1 METRKD
7 IFCVGKFRINVK
19 EKWITF
25 NFNDSQ
31 VYLFQKDGKTK
42 LNIPKLPDRLNLAE
56 LYAWWN
62 YWTSTS
68 PEGLRCC
75 GGIFE
80 GHKRENDEFTF
91 ELKDGYKFLIPPSIS
106 GTPEKPTT
114 FLVEGFFLDNPFV
127 CPDNVI
133 IKNVPIKKP
142 KSKIFLCHSSKDK
155 PFVRWLATEL
165 KKRTHEVF
173 FDEWE
178 IKVGDSIIE
187 KISEGLTTHGYFAVV
202 LSQESVKSN
211 WVKKELNTATINT
224 ISNKDLKL
232 FPLLLE
238 DCEIPILL
246 KEYKYADF
254 RNGRES
260 PLNDFIDSIENAKE
274 NNASQSEK

>member
-1 METRKD
+1 MGKRKD
-7 IFCVGKFRINVK
+7 IFRVGKFRINVK

-31 VYLFQKDGKTK
+31 VSFFQKDGKTK
-42 LNIPKLPDRLNLAE
+42 LNFPKLPDRLNLAE
-56 LYAWWN
+56 LYAWWK
-62 YWTSTS
+62 YLSTTD
-68 PEGLRCC
+68 EGIYILLFN
-75 GGIFE
+75 GEILKA
-80 GHKRENDEFTF
+80 HKRENDEFTF
-91 ELKDGYKFLIPPSIS
+91 ELTDGYKFLIPLSIY

-133 IKNVPIKKP
+133 IKNVPIKKS
-142 KSKIFLCHSSKDK
+142 KSKIFLCHSSRDK

-165 KKRTHEVF
+165 KKRNHEVF

-187 KISEGLTTHGYFAVV
+187 KISEGLATHGYFAVI

-224 ISNKDLKL
+224 ISNKDLKI

-246 KEYKYADF
+246 KENRYADF
-254 RNGRES
+254 RKDRES
-260 PLNDFIDSIENAKE
+260 ALTEFIGDIESSLKE
-274 NNASQSEK
+274 